1 MPTLS
6 VLFGSALLSGFS
18 IEAVLLLEW
27 KTRIYI
33 TKKVWAPHFDGTE
46 EMTEPGSASSA
57 AQYCTQ
63 TSQPSLV
70 LSFFCVLFLFVCFSP
85 QLMSMKLK
93 QNTYQHHHQQQSYL
107 WICSC
112 FKETFKQSTSQVPL
126 SQNHWLKPYPCV
138 WMQPRLVPGNFI
150 PKLSVLLAASKP
162 GFPDTF

>member
-57 AQYCTQ
+57 AQYCMQ

-70 LSFFCVLFLFVCFSP
+70 LSFFCVVFICLFFPPAHVYETKTKHLPPPPPPTKLFMDMF
-85 QLMSMKLK
+85 
-93 QNTYQHHHQQQSYL
+93 
-107 WICSC
+107 
-112 FKETFKQSTSQVPL
+112 
-126 SQNHWLKPYPCV
+126 
-138 WMQPRLVPGNFI
+138 
-150 PKLSVLLAASKP
+150 LL
-162 GFPDTF
+162 